1 MEVVRK
7 IAGLRERLRA
17 TALGSVGLVPTM
29 GNLHAGHMALVH
41 ACRAAVDLC
50 VVSVFVNPTQFGPA
64 EDFASYPR
72 TLRADCELL
81 AAAGVDCVFAPSVD
95 EMYPDGQE
103 GHTAIAVP
111 ALAGLLCGASRPG
124 HFNGVTTVVAK
135 LFHIV
140 QPHRAYFGEK
150 DWQQLTLVRTMAH
163 QLNMPVE
170 VVGIAT
176 VRAED
181 GLALSSRNTYLTAQ
195 ERRRAPLLQ
204 QSLQRARH
212 AIESG
217 ERDYQ
222 AIEHRAR
229 QELTAGGFEV
239 DYVAVRD
246 ARRLAVPDAASAPVR
261 VLAAA
266 RLGRT
271 RLIDNVA
278 ARP

>member
-1 MEVVRK
+1 M
-7 IAGLRERLRA
+7 RERLRA
-17 TALGSVGLVPTM
+17 AGRGSIGLVPTM
-29 GNLHAGHMALVH
+29 GNLHAGHMALVR
-41 ACRAAVDLC
+41 ACRAADDVC
-50 VVSVFVNPTQFGPA
+50 VVSIFVNPTQFGPA

-72 TLRADCELL
+72 TPQADRNML
-81 AAAGVDCVFAPSVD
+81 AAAGVNFVFAPSVG

-124 HFNGVTTVVAK
+124 HFNGVATVVAK
-135 LFHIV
+135 LFQIV
-140 QPHRAYFGEK
+140 QPQRAYFGEK
-150 DWQQLTLVRTMAH
+150 DWQQLTLVRTMAR
-163 QLNMPVE
+163 QLNMPLE
-170 VVGIAT
+170 IVGVAT

-195 ERRRAPLLQ
+195 ERRRAPLLHR
-204 QSLQRARH
+204 SLQRVRR

-217 ERDYQ
+217 ERDYP
-222 AIEHRAR
+222 AIEQSAR
-229 QELTAGGFEV
+229 RELAAGGFEV

-246 ARRLAVPDAASAPVR
+246 PHRLAVANAATAPVR

-266 RLGRT
+266 RLGAT

-278 ARP
+278 ALS